1 MGPPQFLVDQV
12 QNNRFLVRAE
22 YWLGRLTFGFDRG
35 QD

>member
-1 MGPPQFLVDQV
+1 MGPPQFLVAPV

-22 YWLGRLTFGFDRG
+22 YWLGSFTFDFDCG